1 MAKKDIIDKSLDKD
15 EQNLMSLWNH
25 ILEEAKKTKNYK
37 QELTYGVYQITKELN
52 TFVVTGSG
60 KSKKKVY
67 DYPELN
73 GVLETLITNLKAYY
87 KTHITDKMFEYEL
100 VK

>member
-1 MAKKDIIDKSLDKD
+1 
-15 EQNLMSLWNH
+15 MSLWNH

-37 QELTYGVYQITKELN
+37 QELTYGVYQMTKGLN
-52 TFVVTGSG
+52 TFVVTGSE

-73 GVLETLITNLKAYY
+73 GALETLKMNLKAYY
-87 KTHITDKMFEYEL
+87 NTHILQIRCLSMSW
-100 VK
+100 